1 MSDYISSNGLSD
13 PFQSAYTKARSTETA
28 FACVQNDILRA
39 IDNQQ
44 AVFLLMLDLSAA
56 FDTMDHVI
64 LLERHVA
71 WDFGYTGDVNNWF
84 KTYL

>member
-13 PFQSAYTKARSTETA
+13 PYQSDYTKARSTETA
-28 FACVQNDILRA
+28 LACVQNDILRE

-56 FDTMDHVI
+56 FDNVDHGI
-64 LLERHVA
+64 LLEQLA
-71 WDFGYTGDVNNWF
+71 GNFGFTGDVHN
-84 KTYL
+84 